1 MEDVMLLRV
10 LTAAIGIAIAAQIGF
25 TQNATVKL
33 QVDKTSP
40 TSGQQ
45 MFVSYCAPCHG
56 VDGRGHGPVAPAL
69 KMAPVDLSLLA
80 RNNNGKFPGAHV
92 VSVLQNGS
100 TLPAHGTDL
109 MPVWGPIFSRMN
121 VANPQERMLRIN
133 NLSRYLETLQ
143 VK

>member
-1 MEDVMLLRV
+1 MEDVMLARV

-45 MFVSYCAPCHG
+45 MYVSYCAPCHG
-56 VDGRGHGPVAPAL
+56 VDGRGRGPVAPAL
-69 KMAPVDLSLLA
+69 KVAPVDLSLLA
-80 RNNNGKFPGAHV
+80 RNNSGKFPSSHV
-92 VSVLQNGS
+92 VTVLENGS
-100 TLPAHGTDL
+100 SLPAHGTEL
-109 MPVWGPIFSRMN
+109 MPVWGPIFGRMN
-121 VANPQERMLRIN
+121 VSNPQERMLRIN